1 MSSFLLFM
9 ALVGLFGFLFLP
21 TSSAGIFALTF
32 IVFFSLFIVDIVVK
46 KPLSRI
52 IVACTLSCILI
63 GLIGLIG
70 VVWSNYQKS
79 NVEHESMMS
88 ATRTQAVGNL
98 YPKEAIDNY
107 IDVCKKGGATQ
118 ESCSCFINK
127 AQDIFTLDELVKINK
142 EVSNGGGN
150 PEKIETILK
159 QCKK

>member
-1 MSSFLLFM
+1 MSSFLLIM
-9 ALVGLFGFLFLP
+9 ALAALWLFFTQP
-21 TSSAGIFALTF
+21 TSSAGIFALIF

-63 GLIGLIG
+63 GLIG
-70 VVWSNYQKS
+70 VTWSNYQKS
-79 NVEHESMMS
+79 NVEHERMMS
-88 ATRTQAVGNL
+88 AIRTQAVGNL

-142 EVSNGGGN
+142 EVSNGGET

>member
-1 MSSFLLFM
+1 MSSFLLIM
-9 ALVGLFGFLFLP
+9 TLSALWLFFTQP
-21 TSSAGIFALTF
+21 TSSAGIFALIF
-32 IVFFSLFIVDIVVK
+32 IVFFLLFIVDIVVK
-46 KPLSRI
+46 KPLSSI

-63 GLIGLIG
+63 GLIG
-70 VVWSNYQKS
+70 VVWSTYHKR

-107 IDVCKKGGATQ
+107 INVCTKGGATP
-118 ESCSCFINK
+118 EFCSCFINK
-127 AQDIFTLDELVKINK
+127 AQDVYTLDEIVKISK
-142 EVSNGGGN
+142 EVSNGGKN